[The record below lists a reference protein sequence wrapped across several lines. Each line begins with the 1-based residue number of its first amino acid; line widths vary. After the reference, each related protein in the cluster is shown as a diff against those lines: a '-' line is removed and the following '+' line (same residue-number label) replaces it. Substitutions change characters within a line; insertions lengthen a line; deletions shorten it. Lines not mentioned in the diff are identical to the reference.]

1 MKSDENFNLDNII
14 SSRLTKMQLADLRK
28 AKHLTQKDI
37 SDKSGLSVKCISD
50 IENVDNGN
58 PTMKSLIKY
67 LDALGFEL
75 YFQPK
80 TF

>member
-14 SSRLTKMQLADLRK
+14 SSRK